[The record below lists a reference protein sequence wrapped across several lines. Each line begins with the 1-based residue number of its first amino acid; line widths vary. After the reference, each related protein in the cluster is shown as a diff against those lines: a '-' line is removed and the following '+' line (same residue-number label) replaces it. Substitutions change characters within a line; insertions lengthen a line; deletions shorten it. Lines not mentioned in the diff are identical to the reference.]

1 MNENRYRINGIANTV
16 ISIGVIVADILPW
29 LLFVGCVCVQE
40 LDFVSKNMNDNIILI
55 GIVTCCIFIGIGV
68 VSFQFVLFKLF
79 YSFLAF
85 AFFIAGCVCIKK
97 KNEKVL
103 FAFSI
108 VQAVFMLFCLMIYLL
123 QCLMN
128 ATICLVG
135 VLILFCI
142 ALPLATNI
150 IPYLIWTIGIICV
163 FGLLFLVS
171 TIVVAIP
178 LVQQIRLIVSAYKS
192 NHPKQTIS

>member
-16 ISIGVIVADILPW
+16 ISIGFIVADILPW
-29 LLFVGCVCVQE
+29 LLFFGCMFVQE
-40 LDFVSKNMNDNIILI
+40 LDSMSKNMNENIILI
-55 GIVTCCIFIGIGV
+55 GIVTCCIFVGIGI
-68 VSFQFVLFKLF
+68 VSSQFVLFKLF

-108 VQAVFMLFCLMIYLL
+108 VQAAFMLFCLMIYLL
-123 QCLMN
+123 QCLAN
-128 ATICLVG
+128 ATICLIG
-135 VLILFCI
+135 ILILFCI
-142 ALPLATNI
+142 ALPLTTNI
-150 IPYLIWTIGIICV
+150 IPYLIWTTGIICV

-171 TIVVAIP
+171 TNVAAIP